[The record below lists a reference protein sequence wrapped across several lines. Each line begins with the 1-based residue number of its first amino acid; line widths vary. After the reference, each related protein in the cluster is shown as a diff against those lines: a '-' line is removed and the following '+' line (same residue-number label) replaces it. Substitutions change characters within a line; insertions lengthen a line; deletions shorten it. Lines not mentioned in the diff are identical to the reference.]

1 MNLLLELLPAFVTA
15 AACLVVIIIV
25 AVRFTR
31 WLERSVPRP
40 GGAHFESKMLHDD
53 EWDFMVDGQAIAK
66 LTPTGP
72 PEDLNTSFI
81 IFDIAIVPGHVGEVG
96 RLLQQFNQREPDD
109 ERICFRSRTRDG
121 VTLKDSQVL
130 GTLMIG
136 GKQLCMKAYPAENE
150 LSSDQG
156 SSRPAT

>member
-1 MNLLLELLPAFVTA
+1 MDGE
-15 AACLVVIIIV
+15 VI
-25 AVRFTR
+25 AT
-31 WLERSVPRP
+31 
-40 GGAHFESKMLHDD
+40 
-53 EWDFMVDGQAIAK
+53 

-81 IFDIAIVPGHVGEVG
+81 IFDIVIVPGHEAEVE
-96 RLLQQFNQREPDD
+96 RLLQQLNQREPDD

-136 GKQLCMKAYPAENE
+136 GKQLSMKAYPAENE

>member
-1 MNLLLELLPAFVTA
+1 MSILLELIPSLVIA

-25 AVRFTR
+25 AVRFMR
-31 WLERSVPRP
+31 WLERSLPRP
-40 GGAHFESKMLHDD
+40 SSASFESRMVHDD
-53 EWDFMVDGQAIAK
+53 EWDFMMDGQVIAT
-66 LTPTGP
+66 LMPTGP

-81 IFDIAIVPGHVGEVG
+81 IFDIAIVPGHEPEVE
-96 RLLQQFNQREPDD
+96 RLWQQFNQREPDD

-136 GKQLCMKAYPAENE
+136 GKQLSMKAYPAENE
-150 LSSDQG
+150 PSSDQG